1 MKKTGKVYL
10 CCIKQELNLRPFI
23 PKINAQ
29 TNWAIYAE
37 VTLSIAIIFFADPE
51 ESNLVLF
58 TMFSNG
64 Y

>member
-1 MKKTGKVYL
+1 MLHKAGVEPATFYSQNKRSNQLSYL
-10 CCIKQELNLRPFI
+10 R
-23 PKINAQ
+23 
-29 TNWAIYAE
+29 E